1 MKMKVICPKEC
12 KERIAKGEKVEIVDV
27 RENYEYEHCNIGSL
41 HIPMSEII
49 ERHAELNSDGH
60 LVIMCKTGKRAA
72 AVANLLECE
81 TSLEDVW
88 VMENGITGWKEKVD
102 ASLNLE

>member
-12 KERIAKGEKVEIVDV
+12 KERIAKGENVEIVDV

-60 LVIMCKTGKRAA
+60 LVNVKQERAA
-72 AVANLLECE
+72 FVANLQIE

>member
-1 MKMKVICPKEC
+1 MKDICPKEC
-12 KERIAKGEKVEIVDV
+12 KERIAKGETIEIVDI
-27 RENYEYEHCNIGSL
+27 RESYEYEQCNIGSL
-41 HIPMSEII
+41 NIPMSEII
-49 ERHAELNSDGH
+49 ERHGELSSDGP

-88 VMENGITGWKEKVD
+88 VMENGIAGWKEKVD